1 MAALRLC
8 GPTEVVDLAVLHMQV
23 GGVELWKE
31 LNEQLKTGRLGTG
44 LGAMK
49 AGVAAGAAAGSKSG
63 GLEEG
68 VPELGSG
75 FGSGPDAATKLALQ
89 SGMGFDIRR

>member
-49 AGVAAGAAAGSKSG
+49 AGVAAGAAAVAAAL
-63 GLEEG
+63 GL
-68 VPELGSG
+68 
-75 FGSGPDAATKLALQ
+75 
-89 SGMGFDIRR
+89 

>member
-1 MAALRLC
+1 MAALRPC

-63 GLEEG
+63 PEEG

>member
-1 MAALRLC
+1 
-8 GPTEVVDLAVLHMQV
+8 V

-31 LNEQLKTGRLGTG
+31 LNEQLKTGRLGSG

-49 AGVAAGAAAGSKSG
+49 AGVAAGAATGSKSG
-63 GLEEG
+63 PGKG
-68 VPELGSG
+68 IPELGSG

-89 SGMGFDIRR
+89 SGMGFDSVRR

>member
-8 GPTEVVDLAVLHMQV
+8 GPTEVADLAILHMQV